1 MVRRSREPSVLSN
14 RSRQSS
20 RIRSFLD
27 NTRVARTAYL
37 HAVMSVVT
45 EAILP
50 VVSIVASLLNVLQ
63 LFLLGEFYL
72 GWVGLAL
79 FLLPTFLAL
88 FYYLENMFHRENKLL
103 ELGLISGTFLITI
116 Y

>member
-1 MVRRSREPSVLSN
+1 M
-14 RSRQSS
+14 
-20 RIRSFLD
+20 
-27 NTRVARTAYL
+27 ARTAYL

-79 FLLPTFLAL
+79 FLLPTFLPAL

-103 ELGLISGTFLITI
+103 ELGLITGTFLITI
-116 Y
+116 S